1 MNHNLMMLV
10 MAVPSHLE
18 GCISYSSVAV
28 MKHHGHKWFMEEFA
42 LDHCSRG
49 VFHNGR
55 AGMAAF
61 GWVRWLR
68 VHIFLTSTPGR
79 ESELEVGEYE
89 HTKSPSRNEFPLA
102 RLPS

>member
-1 MNHNLMMLV
+1 MNHNLMILV

-28 MKHHGHKWFMEEFA
+28 MKHHDHKWFMEEFA

-49 VFHNGR
+49 AFHNGR

-61 GWVRWLR
+61 GWVRQLR
-68 VHIFLTSTPGR
+68 VHIFNKQR
-79 ESELEVGEYE
+79 E
-89 HTKSPSRNEFPLA
+89 
-102 RLPS
+102 